1 VHQAKIKELRNWI
14 SDELLQLRDN
24 LRTSKTL
31 LIYHSQDTDFR
42 RDRVRDAI
50 QKFKEEE
57 ELLLRERN
65 LASQSRAKEVER
77 SVSVRIGGFVLVMAV
92 LFMLVMRESKK
103 LRIAERSA
111 LHAQARLEGS
121 LERLQSE
128 TESSK
133 CLNELQADL
142 QICVNASEAFD
153 VLSGYSQRLLP
164 ASAGAVF
171 AIDNTHNLM
180 GTFAKPSC
188 SGRLL
193 RHARQPSACA
203 FAGSEVAFLS
213 SFQWHH
219 STRVY
224 LSAVVRTG
232 RDTGHSAHQRG

>member
-180 GTFAKPSC
+180 GTMASWANRTALRKTF
-188 SGRLL
+188 LL
-193 RHARQPSACA
+193 RKIAAPCA
-203 FAGSEVAFLS
+203 AAVCMYVLQDPKSLS
-213 SFQWHH
+213 CHH
-219 STRVY
+219 FSGTIPP
-224 LSAVVRTG
+224 RTSVCLVG
-232 RDTGHSAHQRG
+232 TG